1 MSTMK
6 QKLINKMNY
15 KIWSIGIVALVL
27 LMSFVGYWQMNA
39 YESSVLSIYADQQDA
54 FVQLVLDQINL
65 QPDRSDEEIIGDIL
79 GSLDTSNRK
88 YWTLSKDQ
96 SLLYVK
102 DITETNRYKGFTT
115 ATYYV
120 SESATKFMEN
130 LEVNQVRHKI
140 IDIDGERYV
149 ISGVIFDYRGENY
162 KVCLLTN
169 ETFILDQN
177 VFLSSKIGLY
187 IFIAILL
194 LGFLLV
200 TLILNSFLDRKA
212 RRIQALS
219 EKTQMLNRQVEQ
231 MEEKIESM
239 DDYHTRW
246 NLFHG
251 TLMDTFVR
259 KLSQRE
265 LDSVVFFQLSFE
277 DREHRNVFLEKA
289 QLLLDE
295 KVLRFSVKKHGI
307 VLVFLQYGEEDVQKA
322 MKRMQMEESVVRL
335 SVACERPEQSLW
347 ECYEDFLRRAGL
359 VEKAGEE
366 STDE

>member
-6 QKLINKMNY
+6 QKLKNKIDY
-15 KIWSIGIVALVL
+15 KIWSIGIMALVF
-27 LMSFVGYWQMNA
+27 LMAYVGYRQMDA

-65 QPDRSDEEIIGDIL
+65 QPDRTDEDIIGDIL

-96 SLLYVK
+96 SLLFVK

-120 SESATKFMEN
+120 SESAVKFMEN
-130 LEVNQVRHKI
+130 LEVNRVRHEI
-140 IDIDGERYV
+140 IEIEGERYV
-149 ISGVIFDYRGENY
+149 ISGVIFDYRGGDY
-162 KVCLLTN
+162 KICLLTN

-177 VFLSSKIGLY
+177 VFLSAKIALY
-187 IFIAILL
+187 IFIAVLL
-194 LGFLLV
+194 LGLLLV
-200 TLILNSFLDRKA
+200 TLILNSFLDRRG

-219 EKTQMLNRQVEQ
+219 EKTQLLNRQVEQ

-246 NLFHG
+246 NLFRG

-265 LDSVVFFQLSFE
+265 LDSVVFLQLSFE
-277 DREHRNVFLEKA
+277 GREQRNLFLEKA

-295 KVLRFSVKKHGI
+295 KVLRFSVKKHDI
-307 VLVFLQYGEEDVQKA
+307 VLVFLQYREEDVQRA
-322 MKRMQMEESVVRL
+322 MERMKTEKSVAGLSVVFEGRG
-335 SVACERPEQSLW
+335 QSLW

-359 VEKAGEE
+359 AEKAGEE

>member
-6 QKLINKMNY
+6 QKLKNKIDY
-15 KIWSIGIVALVL
+15 KVWSIGIMALVL
-27 LMSFVGYWQMNA
+27 LMAFVGYRQMEA

-65 QPDRSDEEIIGDIL
+65 QPDRTDEDIIRDIL

-88 YWTLSKDQ
+88 YWTLSKNQ
-96 SLLYVK
+96 SLLFVK
-102 DITETNRYKGFTT
+102 DITETNRYKGFTN

-120 SESATKFMEN
+120 SESAARFMEN
-130 LEVNQVRHKI
+130 LEVNRVRHEI
-140 IDIDGERYV
+140 IEIDGKRYV
-149 ISGVIFDYRGENY
+149 ISGVIFAYRGEDY
-162 KVCLLTN
+162 KICLLTN

-177 VFLSSKIGLY
+177 VFLSSKIALY
-187 IFIAILL
+187 IFIAVIL

-200 TLILNSFLDRKA
+200 TLILNRFLDRKT
-212 RRIQALS
+212 RKIQALS
-219 EKTQMLNRQVEQ
+219 EKTQLLNRQVEQ

-251 TLMDTFVR
+251 SLMDAFVT

-265 LDSVVFFQLSFE
+265 LDSVVFLQLSFG
-277 DREHRNVFLEKA
+277 DREQRNVFLEKA

-295 KVLRFSVKKHGI
+295 KVLRFSVKKHDI
-307 VLVFLQYGEEDVQKA
+307 VLVFLQYREEDVQKA
-322 MKRMQMEESVVRL
+322 MERMQMEESVVG
-335 SVACERPEQSLW
+335 SPVACGRPEQSLR

-359 VEKAGEE
+359 AEKIGEE
-366 STDE
+366 DTDE

>member
-6 QKLINKMNY
+6 QKLKNKIDY

-27 LMSFVGYWQMNA
+27 GLAFVGYRQMRA

-65 QPDRSDEEIIGDIL
+65 QPDRTDEDIIGDIL

-88 YWTLSKDQ
+88 YWTLSRDQ
-96 SLLYVK
+96 SLLFVK

-120 SESATKFMEN
+120 SESATEFMEN
-130 LEVNQVRHKI
+130 LEVNRVRHEI
-140 IDIDGERYV
+140 IEIDGQRYV
-149 ISGVIFDYRGENY
+149 ISGVIFDYRGGGY
-162 KVCLLTN
+162 KICLLTN

-177 VFLSSKIGLY
+177 VFLSSKIALY
-187 IFIAILL
+187 IFIVVLL
-194 LGFLLV
+194 LGLLLV
-200 TLILNSFLDRKA
+200 TLILNGFLDR
-212 RRIQALS
+212 RTRQIRALT
-219 EKTQMLNRQVEQ
+219 EKTQLLNRQVEQ

-246 NLFHG
+246 NLFRG

-265 LDSVVFFQLSFE
+265 LDSLVFLSLAFE
-277 DREHRNVFLEKA
+277 ERKQRNEFLEKA

-295 KVLRFSVKKHGI
+295 RVLRFSVKKHDI
-307 VLVFLQYGEEDVQKA
+307 VLMFLQYREEDVKKA
-322 MKRMQMEESVVRL
+322 MERMQTEESMVGPSVVYDGQG
-335 SVACERPEQSLW
+335 QSLW
-347 ECYEDFLRRAGL
+347 ECYEDFLQCMGQA
-359 VEKAGEE
+359 EEAGEE